1 MSLTYPQKVI
11 YNTHLKASRANKGKP
26 WRPRKDFSSLAE
38 VEQNLVRKIENILK
52 EKNIDID
59 NYFNAPYKLWDDESF
74 YPLKFFASFKAIKA
88 YNLWFNKL
96 LFTDPDNDV
105 IVLEVKNGWK
115 NIFETC
121 KKNSLPTIEEYFK
134 LKTYYP
140 EFLVDL
146 SERKIT
152 YYNILAVKDYEKIIK
167 TIPKEDVDFIV
178 SDFYNNIESLRVRY
192 YQSKLKT
199 INLNVINNLNK
210 ILK

>member
-1 MSLTYPQKVI
+1 MTS
-11 YNTHLKASRANKGKP
+11 
-26 WRPRKDFSSLAE
+26 
-38 VEQNLVRKIENILK
+38 
-52 EKNIDID
+52 ID
-59 NYFNAPYKLWDDESF
+59 
-74 YPLKFFASFKAIKA
+74 
-88 YNLWFNKL
+88 
-96 LFTDPDNDV
+96 
-105 IVLEVKNGWK
+105 
-115 NIFETC
+115 
-121 KKNSLPTIEEYFK
+121 EYFK

-152 YYNILAVKDYEKIIK
+152 YYNILAVRDYDKIIK

-199 INLNVINNLNK
+199 INSNVIDKLNK